1 MKWGGFQDEV
11 HPCYISSEI
20 STFFT
25 MLLFYFF
32 FTQFSVAKANAVNV
46 IDKRKIMYKQ

>member
-20 STFFT
+20 STFLM
-25 MLLFYFF
+25 MLLFFF
-32 FTQFSVAKANAVNV
+32 FKQFPVAKANAVKV
-46 IDKRKIMYKQ
+46 IYKRKIMYKE